1 MKKYLLQTCLFM
13 GISISLFSQK
23 VSVSGVNEQRSTG
36 DGSYGNSC
44 QIDLKITG
52 DEVRRHKFVKVIKL
66 TKAIDDQDL
75 DLLRDE
81 EDNDFEYKE
90 IEEDARVSLQTKIPS
105 RKATVIKEL
114 SGELALYNP
123 TEANGGI
130 VRISNYQA
138 KANTNL
144 FPENAGI
151 KLIYLT
157 PASIEKYKKEQSQKK
172 EEELKKMPEAAR
184 ELAELLM
191 NAFEGFSG
199 FGDDQNQAMFVMD
212 GDESKLVDL
221 YFEGADGK
229 KIDRNGYT
237 KSGNL
242 IAYYYNEKPDPAWK
256 LVLNIESAGS
266 IKKVPFTL
274 VNIDLP

>member
-1 MKKYLLQTCLFM
+1 MKKYLLLACLFM
-13 GISISLFSQK
+13 GLSFALFSQK

-36 DGSYGNSC
+36 ESSYGNRC
-44 QIDLKITG
+44 DIELKISG
-52 DEVRRHKFVKVIKL
+52 DEVRKYKFVKVTKL
-66 TKAIDDQDL
+66 TKAVDDQDL
-75 DLLRDE
+75 DLLMDE
-81 EDNDFEYKE
+81 EDNDFEYEE
-90 IEEDARVSLQTKIPS
+90 IEEDGRVKLQTKIPS

-114 SGELALYNP
+114 SGELSMYGP

-144 FPENAGI
+144 LPENAGV
-151 KLIYLT
+151 KLVYLT
-157 PASIEKYKKEQSQKK
+157 KESVEKYTKEQSKKK
-172 EEELKKMPEAAR
+172 EEELKKMPAAAR

-199 FGDDQNQAMFVMD
+199 FGYDEKQAMFVMD
-212 GDESKLVDL
+212 GDEGKLVDL
-221 YFEGADGK
+221 YFEDANGK

-242 IAYYYNEKPDPAWK
+242 IAYYYDEKPNPNWK

-266 IKKVPFTL
+266 IKKVPFSL
-274 VNIDLP
+274 INIDLP